1 MNGILLGVAYVAA
14 VNPLRTRLGLPE
26 DDRRRVR
33 FGVAAAGS
41 ILALAGVWALA
52 AGSGPVLD
60 LLEVSPETFRLA
72 AGIVLAVAAIVTL
85 LRPRPPAEPELPGL
99 WSAVWPAFY
108 PRLLSAEVVALA
120 LTTGT
125 KEGAA
130 ASVAAAGVALA
141 ATVLLGRVR
150 RTGFADRVLVNLGR
164 LVTVLLVIAALYL
177 IVDGIR
183 DV

>member
-1 MNGILLGVAYVAA
+1 
-14 VNPLRTRLGLPE
+14 
-26 DDRRRVR
+26 
-33 FGVAAAGS
+33 
-41 ILALAGVWALA
+41 
-52 AGSGPVLD
+52 
-60 LLEVSPETFRLA
+60 
-72 AGIVLAVAAIVTL
+72 
-85 LRPRPPAEPELPGL
+85 
-99 WSAVWPAFY
+99 
-108 PRLLSAEVVALA
+108 VALA